1 MEIAGTAVIGL
12 FAYNPRPALGF
23 LMAQQVKNLPAM
35 KEILETLGFCP
46 WVGKIPWR
54 REWKPFQCS
63 CWEKDPRSEEPEGL
77 QSMGSQTHT
86 HTHTHTQSLLRNS
99 FKKDRH

>member
-54 REWKPFQCS
+54 REW
-63 CWEKDPRSEEPEGL
+63 
-77 QSMGSQTHT
+77 QTIPVF
-86 HTHTHTQSLLRNS
+86 LLGKRP
-99 FKKDRH
+99 KVRRA